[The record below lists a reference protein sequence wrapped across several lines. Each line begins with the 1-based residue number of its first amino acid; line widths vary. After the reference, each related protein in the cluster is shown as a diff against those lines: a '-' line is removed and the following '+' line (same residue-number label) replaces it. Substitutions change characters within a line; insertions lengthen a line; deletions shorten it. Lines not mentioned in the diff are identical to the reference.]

1 MWILS
6 IVNRARALATV
17 ARLAKWLQV
26 PNHIAATLHDRHNMV
41 GCHLPA
47 LPAVQAAMLMLGT

>member
-26 PNHIAATLHDRHNMV
+26 SNNIAATLDDRHNVV
-41 GCHLPA
+41 GCHFPA
-47 LPAVQAAMLMLGT
+47 LPAA